1 MRAATGPSGGVA
13 RISAAVMSAAPATAA
28 AAAAAADISIVAG
41 SGLSGDR
48 RSRLWFW

>member
-28 AAAAAADISIVAG
+28 AAAADISIVAG

>member
-13 RISAAVMSAAPATAA
+13 RISAAVVSAAPAT
-28 AAAAAADISIVAG
+28 AAAAADISIVAG

>member
-13 RISAAVMSAAPATAA
+13 RISAAVVSAAPAT
-28 AAAAAADISIVAG
+28 AAAADISIVAG